1 MTRYYFLSTM
11 PLMLVYLA
19 SGCSSSDDSTP
30 APIALDTSVIR
41 AYQQGDT
48 FNASYTATEIA
59 TGQTLSGTVTLTIGD
74 TVQNPYGINCR
85 VVTAS
90 GTLTGSAGTVSVSD
104 QSLFYQDTNSSL
116 YECGEFDKILGR
128 YVFLTDT
135 ATTPDG
141 LYLDEQSP
149 MQVGNITSGVATY
162 DDGSW
167 EDCTKTVQ
175 AIENVSTPLGLYESY
190 KVKEVC
196 SHSNGSTSD
205 ITLWVVPSIFT
216 MKEIDIADDLS
227 VEILITSYTLI

>member
-1 MTRYYFLSTM
+1 M
-11 PLMLVYLA
+11 PLVLVFLA

-30 APIALDTSVIR
+30 ATIALDTSVIR

-48 FNASYTATEIA
+48 FNASYAATQIA
-59 TGQTLSGTVTLTIGD
+59 TGQTVSGNVTLTIGD

-85 VVTAS
+85 VVATS

-104 QSLFYQDTNSSL
+104 QSLFYQDANNSL
-116 YECGEFDKILGR
+116 YESGEFDEILGR

-149 MQVGNITSGVATY
+149 MQVGNITSGVASY

-190 KVKEVC
+190 KVQEVC
-196 SHSNGSTSD
+196 SYSDGSTSD
-205 ITLWVVPSIFT
+205 FTLWVVPSIFT
-216 MKEIDIADDLS
+216 MKEVDVEDGFT
-227 VEILITSYTLI
+227 VEILLTSYTLI